1 MKRFLIFLL
10 CFLCI
15 FTSVFA
21 DEIYDPADVPDN
33 LPKTVEEIN
42 NSDEWE
48 VTGIEVQS
56 LSPVTPS
63 DAKGLKKVLLD
74 FLGDY
79 DAIIVE
85 YAYKNQNNTY
95 YSYLREVQPD
105 YVWIASFILLCL
117 FIFCLFRLGGALIG

>member
-21 DEIYDPADVPDN
+21 EEGYVLPDI

-56 LSPVTPS
+56 LSPVTPA

-95 YSYLREVQPD
+95 NSYLREVQPD
-105 YVWIASFILLCL
+105 YVWIASFLLLCL